1 MINTNS
7 LTQNTN
13 RFRHATL
20 PVNILDSDRGGKIV
34 LVRCFPS
41 AQLSN
46 EIQFG
51 QSFREVFIR
60 LVTSAVNF
68 SK

>member
-1 MINTNS
+1 MTNTNS

-20 PVNILDSDRGGKIV
+20 TANILDSDSGGKIV
-34 LVRCFPS
+34 LVRYFPS
-41 AQLSN
+41 ARLSN

-51 QSFREVFIR
+51 HSLSE
-60 LVTSAVNF
+60 
-68 SK
+68 KC